1 MPWRIS
7 GVLLPDGQGL
17 IFPNGY
23 YLQTG
28 EFKIFDQ
35 DLRNMRFEQR
45 IPAPN
50 GEDFFY
56 VFHNYN
62 YGTYVLLH

>member
-1 MPWRIS
+1 M
-7 GVLLPDGQGL
+7 
-17 IFPNGY
+17 
-23 YLQTG
+23 
-28 EFKIFDQ
+28 
-35 DLRNMRFEQR
+35 RNMRFEQR